1 MRFLCP
7 QGVSATGS
15 GDAWR
20 LRHQLGGG
28 TFTSL
33 HVWRPQDQ
41 RAPILQ
47 VHTAGRPV

>member
-1 MRFLCP
+1 MRFFCP

-20 LRHQLGGG
+20 LRHQFGGG
-28 TFTSL
+28 TIASL
-33 HVWRPQDQ
+33 HVRRSQDQ
-41 RAPILQ
+41 RASVFQ